1 LSHLFAGVF
10 GAFLGLALLKFGN
23 PPIMEKYVTP
33 PNDVFEFL
41 LGYPWP
47 ISWAYGLLCI
57 VAALGLLAARPRR
70 IAPRW
75 LVALPLVWLVWQL
88 LAATQT
94 VDGLLTTLTLKHF
107 AACVV
112 CFYLGF
118 FSLGGLENPWPMWIG
133 LFFAFVLVL
142 WTGVAQHFG
151 GLEETRRYFYAYIY
165 PKMPSVPQE
174 YLKRISSGRIF
185 GTLFYPN
192 SLAGVLLLLTPPM
205 VAVVLRCQRLT
216 IAARRFLAVALGAA
230 VLACLY
236 WSGSKGGWL
245 LALLLGIVSLL
256 RLPHAQRVRTS
267 LVMIL
272 IIAGLAGF
280 FWKYS
285 GFFRKGATSVS
296 ARMDYW
302 QAAAQTAIT
311 HPLFGTGPG
320 TFAIPYEKLKRP
332 ESEMSRMVH
341 NDYLEQASDSGFIGF
356 LAYIGFITAG
366 LVWGR
371 RALSDLPRGPASTS
385 VAPTIQLR
393 AEADAS
399 APGFWVWLGLLGW
412 ALQGLFEFGL
422 YVPAL
427 AWTAFA
433 FLGWL
438 LGSSPSSPAA
448 PKTAKATTN

>member
-1 LSHLFAGVF
+1 
-10 GAFLGLALLKFGN
+10 
-23 PPIMEKYVTP
+23 
-33 PNDVFEFL
+33 
-41 LGYPWP
+41 
-47 ISWAYGLLCI
+47 
-57 VAALGLLAARPRR
+57 
-70 IAPRW
+70 
-75 LVALPLVWLVWQL
+75 
-88 LAATQT
+88 
-94 VDGLLTTLTLKHF
+94 
-107 AACVV
+107 
-112 CFYLGF
+112 
-118 FSLGGLENPWPMWIG
+118 
-133 LFFAFVLVL
+133 
-142 WTGVAQHFG
+142 
-151 GLEETRRYFYAYIY
+151 
-165 PKMPSVPQE
+165 MPSVPQE

-216 IAARRFLAVALGAA
+216 IAAKRFLAVALGAA
-230 VLACLY
+230 VLACLC

-256 RLPHAQRVRTS
+256 RLPHAQRVRNA

-302 QAAAQTAIT
+302 RAAAQTAIT

-385 VAPTIQLR
+385 VAPAIQLR
-393 AEADAS
+393 PEADAS

-438 LGSSPSSPAA
+438 LGSSAHPQTSQKKESAQEVTASS
-448 PKTAKATTN
+448 TKAIRR